1 MPLGEYCNREV
12 VVILGDESVLDAAR
26 LMRQH
31 HVGDVVIVEEQ
42 AGKRVPVGIV
52 TDRDLVVEVM
62 AAGLMPEKL
71 AVRDIVVEPLQA
83 LGEDASLFEALR
95 TMRSHGV
102 RRLPVVAGDGSL
114 VGIVTVDDVIG
125 LGAEVLEDLQAIVER
140 QPMRE
145 ALHRP

>member
-1 MPLGEYCNREV
+1 M
-12 VVILGDESVLDAAR
+12 
-26 LMRQH
+26 
-31 HVGDVVIVEEQ
+31 
-42 AGKRVPVGIV
+42 

-62 AAGLMPEKL
+62 AAGLVPEKL